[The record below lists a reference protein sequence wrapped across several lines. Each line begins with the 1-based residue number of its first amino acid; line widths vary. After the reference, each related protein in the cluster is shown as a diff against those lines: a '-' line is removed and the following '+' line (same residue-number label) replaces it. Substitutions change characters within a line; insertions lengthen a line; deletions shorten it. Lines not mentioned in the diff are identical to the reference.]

1 MLSKIRALILPKDP
15 QLFKEIV
22 LLGFPVIVSNLSRV
36 AMQLTDT
43 AMVGRLGST
52 QLVGVAMGGMILW
65 IAMSSGIGLR
75 IATQSVTA
83 RRLGQEKLHECG
95 LALRNGLV
103 MAMIIGIPLSLV
115 AFFFGDSIAK
125 LFLSDPGAI
134 PICTD
139 YITTASVSILLT
151 SISFVFMGFFT
162 GIEKT
167 REHMYVTI
175 ISNLVNVYLNAGL
188 IYGTVGV
195 NVYLE
200 AKGIGWLSF
209 LWRWYEFPA
218 MGAKGAAIATV
229 IAVMFTVLIYT
240 YFLLKDEIRVKYGVL
255 KTNLSSKMMRRQFE
269 IGYPQALSEIML
281 MFAFGIFYKIIGM
294 IGKEE
299 LAASQIALTIDHA
312 SFMPAL
318 GIGQACSTLVGKYL
332 GKKDIERAEQA
343 MYESARAS
351 LMIMGSMGIVF
362 ILFPHYLVSFFTN
375 DPEVLK
381 HGVVV
386 LPWIGLLQF
395 VDAIAITFW
404 FALSG
409 AGDTKFTAYTA
420 VLANWIVFIPLSY
433 LFGITLDMG
442 VMGPWYAFGILLL
455 IESILIIFRVRQGK
469 WKHIEV

>member
-1 MLSKIRALILPKDP
+1 MLSRIRAFIFP
-15 QLFKEIV
+15 QDIPLFKEII
-22 LLGFPVIVSNLSRV
+22 LLGLPVIISNLSRV

-43 AMVGRLGST
+43 AMVGRLGATS
-52 QLVGVAMGGMILW
+52 LVGVAMGGTILW

-83 RRLGQEKLHECG
+83 RRLGQEKLEECG
-95 LALRNGLV
+95 VALRNGQL
-103 MAMIIGIPLSLV
+103 MAMVIGIPLSMI
-115 AFFFGDSIAK
+115 AFFFGDSITR
-125 LFLSDPGAI
+125 LFLTDPDAI
-134 PICTD
+134 PICTE
-139 YITTASVSILLT
+139 YITTASISIYLT

-175 ISNLVNVYLNAGL
+175 ISNIVNVYLNAGL

-195 NVYLE
+195 TAYFE
-200 AKGIGWLSF
+200 SKGMGWFSM
-209 LWRWYEFPA
+209 LWKWYEFPA

-229 IAVMFTVLIYT
+229 AAVVCTVLMYL
-240 YFLLKDEIRVKYGVL
+240 YFLLKDEIRVKYGIL
-255 KTNLSSKMMRRQFE
+255 KTNLSMKMMKRQFE
-269 IGYPQALSEIML
+269 IGYPQAISEIML
-281 MFAFGIFYKIIGM
+281 MSAFGVFYKIIGI

-332 GKKDIERAEQA
+332 GKKDLYRAEQS
-343 MYESARAS
+343 MYESIRAS
-351 LMIMGSMGIVF
+351 LLMMGSMGLIF
-362 ILFPHYLVSFFTN
+362 ILFPHYLVSFFTS

-381 HGVVV
+381 HGVVI

-395 VDAIAITFW
+395 LDAFAITFW

-409 AGDTKFTAYTA
+409 AGDTKFTAYMA
-420 VLANWIVFIPLSY
+420 VIANWTVFIPLSY
-433 LFGITLDMG
+433 LFGIVMDMG
-442 VMGPWYAFGILLL
+442 VMGPWFAFGILLL